1 MYLFIYFYQYLS
13 KMIYNKQLTS
23 HIIIN
28 YIVHL
33 FLCYDKEII
42 KKKSTLR
49 VRHKLMTQVI
59 KLRDRYPI
67 SILDYKNKKI
77 SIFVLDYSMNSL
89 GDYWKLGL

>member
-42 KKKSTLR
+42 KKK
-49 VRHKLMTQVI
+49 I
-59 KLRDRYPI
+59 NIACAP
-67 SILDYKNKKI
+67 
-77 SIFVLDYSMNSL
+77 
-89 GDYWKLGL
+89 